1 VCDECL
7 RALPAA
13 ICSFNENNRQKS
25 LLRQNELL
33 ILFTLSAL
41 GGEEPAEVVKRKE
54 FFLKYRLSVNITG
67 EVGPGAKDFT

>member
-1 VCDECL
+1 
-7 RALPAA
+7 
-13 ICSFNENNRQKS
+13 
-25 LLRQNELL
+25 LRQNELL